1 MDFPDSDDAV
11 DQPDAHGPAGS
22 RPGARGTLLD
32 ALAEMLGDDRLAWQS
47 QANCQGLD
55 PDLFFPERGA
65 STREAKTVCG
75 DCAVKGDCLEWA
87 LAAGEK
93 FGIWGGTSERERRRL
108 RKARRSA
115 AAEDSS
121 AAA

>member
-11 DQPDAHGPAGS
+11 DQPDALGPAGS
-22 RPGARGTLLD
+22 RPGTRGTLLD

-65 STREAKTVCG
+65 STREAKRVCG
-75 DCAVKGDCLEWA
+75 DCVVKDDCLEWA

-108 RKARRSA
+108 RKARRA
-115 AAEDSS
+115 AAAGSS